1 MPEVQERRDL
11 ADDMSER
18 VLAELTPPHRSE
30 GHHVSSL
37 IAGIVGNNPM
47 LVNKPNTGY
56 YTPDDWAGQL
66 RGPSNLFS
74 MGLLW
79 ERLIL
84 EVEADRGLLP
94 GWELPLKDG
103 ITGTPDGVHL
113 EEEYVME
120 SKLTWKSIR
129 SGWPADNWRYMTQV
143 QAYLYNLATGKPVE
157 TCLRGD
163 TGQETADSGSVR
175 SPENG
180 EDHSRHGS
188 DRTHIHRQLRRRSGG
203 RGGRRH
209 SSG

>member
-1 MPEVQERRDL
+1 MSEVQERRDL

-18 VLAELTPPHRSE
+18 VLAELTPPHRAE

-56 YTPDDWAGQL
+56 YNPDDWAGQL

-84 EVEADRGLLP
+84 EVEADKGLLP

-113 EEEYVME
+113 EEEYIME

-143 QAYLYNLATGKPVE
+143 QAYLYNLGWNRARFWIMFVNGGYSRPPVKDGPLVSCTDITFTDLE
-157 TCLRGD
+157 LNENWRMLVNESLRQD
-163 TGQETADSGSVR
+163 NE
-175 SPENG
+175 
-180 EDHSRHGS
+180 
-188 DRTHIHRQLRRRSGG
+188 
-203 RGGRRH
+203 RGPK
-209 SSG
+209 